1 MHEAIRKM
9 GLSTPAAR
17 KPLHTRRIE
26 MTGYERED
34 GLYDIE
40 GHLTDERPEAY
51 RMAEGARA
59 EGEYM
64 HDLWIR
70 ITVNSDF
77 EVVASEAAMPT
88 GAFSIC
94 HEIAPNFENLVGL
107 QIGPGWN
114 RKVRERVGGTNGC
127 THIVEMLAQIATTAI
142 QSLWGM
148 KNAAENNSGT
158 ALSERKSNQINTC
171 YAYRSDSPMVL
182 KYYPAQYTGELADV
196 INKDTDA
203 A

>member
-1 MHEAIRKM
+1 VKKKM

-17 KPLHTRRIE
+17 KPLHTRKIE

-40 GHLTDERPEAY
+40 GHLTDERPSAY

-59 EGEYM
+59 EGEFM

-70 ITVNSDF
+70 ITINRDF
-77 EVVASEAAMPT
+77 EVVQSEAAMPT

-94 HEIAPNFENLVGL
+94 HEIAPSFANLVGL
-107 QIGPGWN
+107 RIGPGWN
-114 RKVRERVGGTNGC
+114 RNVRDRVGGTNGC

-142 QSLWGM
+142 QTLWGM
-148 KNAAENNSGT
+148 QNGDDGASDTPA
-158 ALSERKSNQINTC
+158 SERRSNQINTC

-196 INKDTDA
+196 IQKDNDA
-203 A
+203 AYP